1 VPRVPP
7 GRRRRVSH
15 TTRHEGGLPSC
26 RRLRPCRAPPGA
38 PPSYTAFPFRAR
50 SFFFLFLV
58 EGTARGTLPLARCAA
73 AVLVACF
80 CAWHF
85 VSCSLRCCFGC
96 LLCHGRPCRGLAAAP
111 LTVATTAA
119 AVSRGSRPRGRPVP
133 SELLPCRG
141 GSRPQVGEAGA
152 PPPLPHRLDTRRS
165 RLARP
170 PPSGTLALTLLLT
183 AHTPPRQG
191 TRHRQSTSS
200 ALPGA
205 RPCRRRARAAA
216 PVFGH
221 PSLPS
226 GVGAATPLSAVS
238 GHPDQ
243 LGERTETRPRR
254 WWSCAC
260 APFGPLPARGPRWMA
275 TATLRAPRI
284 VLLTGSDGETWP
296 RRARGGVCA

>member
-1 VPRVPP
+1 MQGCIYRKGSYINGECLYRTKIPRPIISGERVGAAPP
-7 GRRRRVSH
+7 AAAAPPVQLATLLPATADVAVMSPNGGQRRRGTVAKSPPPSH
-15 TTRHEGGLPSC
+15 
-26 RRLRPCRAPPGA
+26 RPCRQPRRRP
-38 PPSYTAFPFRAR
+38 AR
-50 SFFFLFLV
+50 RV
-58 EGTARGTLPLARCAA
+58 R
-73 AVLVACF
+73 
-80 CAWHF
+80 
-85 VSCSLRCCFGC
+85 
-96 LLCHGRPCRGLAAAP
+96 
-111 LTVATTAA
+111 
-119 AVSRGSRPRGRPVP
+119 RPRGAT
-133 SELLPCRG
+133 G
-141 GSRPQVGEAGA
+141 DA
-152 PPPLPHRLDTRRS
+152 HRS
-165 RLARP
+165 RAGGGGVPHPRP
-170 PPSGTLALTLLLT
+170 
-183 AHTPPRQG
+183 R
-191 TRHRQSTSS
+191 S
-200 ALPGA
+200 AA
-205 RPCRRRARAAA
+205 DARAAA